1 MIRMFA
7 ASCSALTCPT
17 GVCSDQSTNTPNR
30 KNFPGLYLR
39 IWKHLICQFLKELLT
54 CPQTAA
60 KKMRRVLVYLVTCKL
75 CRMLLPVTA
84 AFTHYLH
91 QTGGGG
97 AYLLEVVGCVDDALL
112 LAAEQSVDQLLDH
125 TCLMMDDGQV

>member
-1 MIRMFA
+1 
-7 ASCSALTCPT
+7 
-17 GVCSDQSTNTPNR
+17 
-30 KNFPGLYLR
+30 
-39 IWKHLICQFLKELLT
+39 
-54 CPQTAA
+54 
-60 KKMRRVLVYLVTCKL
+60 
-75 CRMLLPVTA
+75 MLLPVTA
-84 AFTHYLH
+84 GFTHYLH

>member
-1 MIRMFA
+1 
-7 ASCSALTCPT
+7 
-17 GVCSDQSTNTPNR
+17 
-30 KNFPGLYLR
+30 
-39 IWKHLICQFLKELLT
+39 
-54 CPQTAA
+54 
-60 KKMRRVLVYLVTCKL
+60 
-75 CRMLLPVTA
+75 MLLPVTDG
-84 AFTHYLH
+84 FTHYLH